1 VVIGDPSVR
10 TGTGATRTISAQW
23 RYVPDPTKSSVLD
36 RIGTLALDVL
46 DARIATGA
54 GARSPVANTGLA
66 RYTEPGLTSILTTG
80 EVGYVIASTADLSV
94 RADLSPAA
102 GTTRYQASAVLAD
115 YLAAHPGEAG
125 GLQVLPAYEAAA

>member
-1 VVIGDPSVR
+1 
-10 TGTGATRTISAQW
+10 
-23 RYVPDPTKSSVLD
+23 
-36 RIGTLALDVL
+36 
-46 DARIATGA
+46 
-54 GARSPVANTGLA
+54 VANTGLA
-66 RYTEPGLTSILTTG
+66 RYTEPRLTSILTTG